1 MKRKQYQMFIK
12 FRKLHFMKTKSSILV
27 LLLIFLSIQL
37 TIQAQQTNSLPEVAT
52 ASESWVEGFG
62 KNIGEHEFNYGSF
75 RADVTASII
84 ARCKNGETTIEWK
97 TGVVP
102 ANFKSKEVSFLW
114 IAALDLT
121 TERQV
126 FDFYF
131 NNKKYFE
138 ITSSTKKSWKLNN
151 NGSQL
156 NFSTVETDG
165 NGDAF
170 GYMWLTVPVEEVKK
184 GSPQKIKIKA
194 RANHS
199 NAWIIV
205 YQANDALSFLQNSSQ
220 YNVSMKLTVNE
231 ERGKLKGHISAP
243 LNLAGETLNYI
254 SNGKNGSVHLKKVN
268 DKCAGIFTL
277 PKSAKNKK
285 FVLNDSAG
293 AIFIVNSLGKSFKST
308 KLLANGVLIN
318 ESTRNDNG
326 TVITAKREYNL
337 KMTSSLLKLSKSVLN
352 DGTIYLMN
360 SSHQD
365 IAWMDS
371 PEKCILERD
380 TMLFSPLFELAQ
392 KDKNYRFDVEDALM
406 IKEFIGRHPDKKELV
421 KKMLTSGRIT
431 CGATFTQPYEEMYS
445 GEALARQF
453 YFGAKWLKDQFGYT
467 ANTYWNE
474 DVPGRTLQ
482 MMQIM
487 RKAGTKNLMLSRF
500 ERGLYKWYSPDG
512 SYVTIFSPG
521 HYANAFTPLQKS
533 FPEAAQYLA
542 SSSLD
547 WEKYYSLNTKSPA
560 IPLLSDWDMSPAIDY
575 SNLIN
580 QWESIDEIQGKNN
593 TSTPLDLP
601 QFKIA
606 SAPEFFDA
614 LAKANPELPE
624 VKGERPALWL
634 YIHGPSHQKA
644 LKASRQADILLTEA
658 EKFATA
664 NALVNNSFENYPT
677 EEFQKAWEA
686 KIYPDHGWGGKHG
699 DITDALFQRKFEFAK
714 AEAEKVLEKNIN
726 ELTSKIKTDNK
737 KGRPLIVFNSMNTER
752 EDPVSIAVGFDKPGV
767 YSVELSDASGIKTE
781 TQLSDITNYPD
792 GSIKSATLHFIAKQ
806 VPAIGYKTWYLKP
819 SAKKSIKEN
828 REFRNEFENRFY
840 SIKFGDGGLTSIF
853 DKELNVELIDSKK
866 FKAGEVFTM
875 HSEGNGAGEFADIQK
890 PDMNGFDK
898 TGNYKTNWKVEDNGA
913 VYTTIK
919 FRQKI
924 KNAVV
929 EQKIKIYNN
938 QKRIDFETAL
948 LNWEGVLYREYRM
961 ALPLNMTDGQVAY
974 EVPFGVVEVGK
985 DEMEGAAGE
994 RYNVECKTLHPRGI
1008 ENWIGASNNEFGVTM
1023 SSTVV
1028 VADWIDPTDN
1038 PVSNQILQPVLLASR
1053 RSCHW
1058 EGNEYLQ
1065 TGDHHFLFSITSHKP
1080 GWKNGMNQARG
1091 ANETLNAVW
1100 AYKSFV
1106 DASLPE
1112 SLSFFKTDNSDIF
1125 ISTVKKAEDS
1135 NNIIVRLTNMDSK
1148 DKSVTLTS
1156 FAPVKDASLTNI
1168 IEEEIKTISSKKNS
1182 VKIKLGH
1189 HSIET
1194 IKLK

>member
-1 MKRKQYQMFIK
+1 
-12 FRKLHFMKTKSSILV
+12 MKTKSPILV
-27 LLLIFLSIQL
+27 LLFIFLNIQIA
-37 TIQAQQTNSLPEVAT
+37 IQAQQTNSLPEVAT
-52 ASESWVEGFG
+52 ASENWVEGFS

-75 RADVTASII
+75 RSDVTASVI
-84 ARCKNGETTIEWK
+84 ARCKNGETTIEWE
-97 TGVVP
+97 TGVVQK
-102 ANFKSKEVSFLW
+102 NFQPKKVSFLW

-121 TERQV
+121 TESQV
-126 FDFYF
+126 FDLYL

-170 GYMWLTVPVEEVKK
+170 GYMWLTVPAEEVKK
-184 GSPQKIKIKA
+184 GSPQKIKIEA

-199 NAWIIV
+199 NTWIIV
-205 YQANDALSFLQNSSQ
+205 YQANDALSYLQNSV
-220 YNVSMKLTVNE
+220 NFDVEMELTLKESDRKTTANIAAPKQFA
-231 ERGKLKGHISAP
+231 GK
-243 LNLAGETLNYI
+243 TLNYI
-254 SNGKNGSVHLKKVN
+254 SAGKKGSVQLKEENENAVGTFTLSGSAIGKKFELSDSKGKLFIVKSLGEEFESTELLVSSVLTNRSKKV
-268 DKCAGIFTL
+268 GTTITI
-277 PKSAKNKK
+277 SAQ
-285 FVLNDSAG
+285 
-293 AIFIVNSLGKSFKST
+293 
-308 KLLANGVLIN
+308 
-318 ESTRNDNG
+318 RNYAQK
-326 TVITAKREYNL
+326 TVSGLRQ
-337 KMTSSLLKLSKSVLN
+337 LSESVLN
-352 DGTIYLMN
+352 NGTIYLMN

-406 IKEFIGRHPDKKELV
+406 IKEFIGRHPNKKELV
-421 KKMLTSGRIT
+421 KKMLLSGRIS
-431 CGATFTQPYEEMYS
+431 CGSTFSQPYEEMYS

-482 MMQIM
+482 MMQM
-487 RKAGTKNLMLSRF
+487 MHKAGTKNLMLSRF
-500 ERGLYKWYSPDG
+500 ERGLYNWYSPDG
-512 SYVTIFSPG
+512 SYVTVFSPG
-521 HYANAFTPLQKS
+521 HYANAFTPLQKN

-547 WEKYYSLNTKSPA
+547 WTKYYSPNTTSPA

-580 QWESIDEIQGKNN
+580 QWESLDEIQGENN
-593 TSTPLDLP
+593 TSTPLNLP
-601 QFKIA
+601 RFKIA

-624 VKGERPALWL
+624 VKGERPAVWL

-644 LKASRQADILLTEA
+644 LKASREADILLNEA

-677 EEFQKAWEA
+677 EEFKKAWEA

-699 DITDALFQRKFEFAK
+699 DITDALFQSKFEFAK
-714 AEAEKVLEKNIN
+714 SEAEEILNLSLT
-726 ELTSKIKTDNK
+726 ELASKIQTK
-737 KGRPLIVFNSMNTER
+737 KEQGRPLVVFNSMNTER
-752 EDPVSIAVGFDKPGV
+752 EDPVSIAVSFVNPGV

-781 TQLSDITNYPD
+781 TQLSDITNYPN
-792 GSIKSATLHFIAKQ
+792 GSVKSATLHFIAKQ

-828 REFRNEFENRFY
+828 REFRNEFENQFY

-890 PDMNGFDK
+890 PDMSGFDK
-898 TGNYKTNWKVEDNGA
+898 TGNYKTTWEVEDNGA
-913 VYTTIK
+913 VFTTIK

-938 QKRIDFETAL
+938 KKRIDFETAL
-948 LNWEGVLYREYRM
+948 LNWEGILYREYRM

-985 DEMEGAAGE
+985 DEMKGAAGE

-1023 SSTVV
+1023 SSTVA
-1028 VADWIDPTDN
+1028 VADWIDPTDK
-1038 PVSNQILQPVLLASR
+1038 PVKNQMLQPVLLASR

-1080 GWKNGMNQARG
+1080 GWQEGAIQARG
-1091 ANETLNAVW
+1091 ANETLKAVW
-1100 AYKSFV
+1100 ADKSFS
-1106 DASLPE
+1106 DASLLE
-1112 SLSFFKTDNSDIF
+1112 SLSFFNTDDSEVF
-1125 ISTVKKAEDS
+1125 ISTIKKAEDS
-1135 NNIIVRLTNMDSK
+1135 NDVIVRLVNMNSI
-1148 DKSVTLTS
+1148 DKKVTLES
-1156 FAPVKDASLTNI
+1156 FVPVKNATLTNL
-1168 IEEEIKTISSKKNS
+1168 IEEEINPISTNKNS
-1182 VKIKLGH
+1182 VQIDLGH
-1189 HSIET
+1189 HAIET